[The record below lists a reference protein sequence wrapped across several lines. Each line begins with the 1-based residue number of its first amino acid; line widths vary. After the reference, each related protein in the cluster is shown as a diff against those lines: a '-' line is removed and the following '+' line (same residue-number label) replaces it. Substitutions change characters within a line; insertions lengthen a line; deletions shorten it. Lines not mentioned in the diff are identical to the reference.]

1 MSGEGIIAND
11 VARRTAAVSDIEKG
25 LRGEDAWFWRGQAQK
40 RVLALEKDGAQFG
53 LLPHEE
59 TELATLKALLG

>member
-11 VARRTAAVSDIEKG
+11 VARRTAAVSDIENG
-25 LRGEDAWFWRGQAQK
+25 LRGEDAWFWRGKAEM
-40 RVLALEKDGAQFG
+40 RVAALEEDGALFG

-59 TELATLKALLG
+59 TELAMLKALLG